1 MNKGINI
8 VCNCPKN
15 CEKNDR
21 RIAFINE
28 ANRGG
33 LIFLA
38 SLFSLLLLVQLSK
51 WERGDTDARHGVES
65 TCFITDTDIKIYYSL
80 ASKTNSIT
88 K

>member
-1 MNKGINI
+1 MLKKRLRRTKKKSGTLLRSNDEMYKGINI

-51 WERGDTDARHGVES
+51 
-65 TCFITDTDIKIYYSL
+65 
-80 ASKTNSIT
+80 
-88 K
+88 